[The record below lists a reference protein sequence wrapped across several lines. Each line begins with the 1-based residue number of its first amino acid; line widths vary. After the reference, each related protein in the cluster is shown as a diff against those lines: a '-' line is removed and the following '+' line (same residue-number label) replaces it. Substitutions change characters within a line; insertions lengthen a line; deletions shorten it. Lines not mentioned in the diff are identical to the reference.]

1 MILCDTDVLI
11 EFYKNTIHILQ
22 ELHTIGQSQIAVSVI
37 TQAEL
42 YFGALNKVELNKIRT
57 HLQSISRV
65 ALDAMISEKFLTL
78 METYSLSHKLGLP
91 DAIIAATAIAHHL
104 PLYTLNT
111 KHFQFIPEIELYQP
125 VTY

>member
-11 EFYKNTIHILQ
+11 EFYKNTTHIIQ
-22 ELHTIGQSQIAVSVI
+22 ELHIIGQQHLAVSAI

-42 YFGALNKVELNKIRT
+42 YFGALNKAELNKIRT
-57 HLQSISRV
+57 HVQSMSRF
-65 ALDAMISEKFLTL
+65 ALDTMISDKFLTL
-78 METYSLSHKLGLP
+78 METYSLSHKLGIP
-91 DAIIAATAIAHHL
+91 DAIIAATAIVHHL

-111 KHFQFIPEIELYQP
+111 KHFQFLSDIELYHP

>member
-11 EFYKNTIHILQ
+11 EFYKNTAHILQ
-22 ELHTIGQSQIAVSVI
+22 ELHAIGQQHLAVSAI

-42 YFGALNKVELNKIRT
+42 YFGALNKAELNRIRT

-65 ALDAMISEKFLTL
+65 ALDTMISDKFLTL
-78 METYSLSHKLGLP
+78 METHSLSHKLGLP
-91 DAIIAATAIAHHL
+91 DAMIAATAIVHHI
-104 PLYTLNT
+104 PLYTPNT
-111 KHFQFIPEIELYQP
+111 KHFKFISDIELYQP

>member
-11 EFYKNTIHILQ
+11 EFYKNTAHILQ
-22 ELHTIGQSQIAVSVI
+22 ELHTIGQQHLAVSAI

-42 YFGALNKVELNKIRT
+42 YFGALNKAELNKIRI

-65 ALDAMISEKFLTL
+65 ALDPMISEKFLTL

-91 DAIIAATAIAHHL
+91 DALIAATAIVHHL
-104 PLYTLNT
+104 P
-111 KHFQFIPEIELYQP
+111 FIYVEYQAFS
-125 VTY
+125 VSSRD

>member
-11 EFYKNTIHILQ
+11 EFYKNTAHILQ
-22 ELHTIGQSQIAVSVI
+22 ELYTIGQQQLAVSVI

-42 YFGALNKVELNKIRT
+42 YFGALNKAELNKIRT

-65 ALDAMISEKFLTL
+65 ALDTMISDKFLML

-91 DAIIAATAIAHHL
+91 DAIIAATAMIHHL

-111 KHFQFIPEIELYQP
+111 KHFQFLPEIELYYP

>member
-11 EFYKNTIHILQ
+11 EFYKNTARVLHELQ
-22 ELHTIGQSQIAVSVI
+22 TIGQQYLAVSAI

-42 YFGALNKVELNKIRT
+42 YFGALNKAELNKIRT

-65 ALDAMISEKFLTL
+65 AFDTMISEKFLTL

-91 DAIIAATAIAHHL
+91 DAIIAATAIVHRL

-111 KHFQFIPEIELYQP
+111 KHFEFLPEIELYHP

>member
-11 EFYKNTIHILQ
+11 EFYKNTAHVLQ
-22 ELHTIGQSQIAVSVI
+22 ELHIIGQSHLAVSAI

-42 YFGALNKVELNKIRT
+42 YFGALNKAELNKIRT
-57 HLQSISRV
+57 HLQSISRI
-65 ALDAMISEKFLTL
+65 ALDTMISDTFLTL
-78 METYSLSHKLGLP
+78 METCALSHKLGLP
-91 DAIIAATAIAHHL
+91 DAIIAATAIVHHL

-111 KHFQFIPEIELYQP
+111 KHFQFIPEIELYHP